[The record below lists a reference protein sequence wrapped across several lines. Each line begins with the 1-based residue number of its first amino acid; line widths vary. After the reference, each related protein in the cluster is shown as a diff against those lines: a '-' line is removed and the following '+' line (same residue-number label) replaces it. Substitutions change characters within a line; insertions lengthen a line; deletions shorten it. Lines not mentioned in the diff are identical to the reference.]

1 MCARCCW
8 PCPACFSARRRRRSP
23 WPPTAAFRLTRG
35 GVGAWPGVLVIL
47 TSGLIGVAWRQYR
60 RPPPNAVG
68 WRELLLLGV
77 LVHLVML
84 AVLSIMLWDIV
95 DTAVAPIALP
105 VMLLYP
111 LLTVVL
117 GLLLSRRMAYQTGL
131 RELQQSEERYHSLFD
146 NQHVVMLV
154 VDPDSGAIV
163 AANPAAA
170 SYYGYTQE
178 QLAGMKMAAIDS
190 LSPDEIAAEMSR
202 ARLRQNNRFEFR
214 HRRADGSVHDV
225 EVFSGPINVGGRQ
238 LLYSIVHDIGER
250 KQAQARLAESE
261 ARRAREQAAAIED
274 QRQGRIAAL
283 NLMEDAV
290 AARTSAEAA
299 LAELRESRERLKLAL
314 QAANQGIYDLNV
326 QTGEAVV
333 SPEYA
338 TMLGYDPASFRETN
352 AAWLE
357 RVHPDDRERVG
368 QAYRD
373 YIAGQLAEYR
383 VEFRQRTRAGDWKWI
398 LSLGKLVARDAAG
411 QALRMLGT
419 HTDITVQKNSEQT
432 LAFQA
437 RRVEALLALPA
448 AAETLDEREFMQHG
462 MEQAE
467 QLTGSRIAFIHLVH
481 DDQET
486 IELVTWSRATLERY
500 CQAVADTHYPISQAG
515 IWADALRRRAPVV
528 FNDYAAAP
536 ERHGLPEGH
545 AHLERLI
552 SVPVMEGG
560 LVRMMAGVGNKP
572 DNYNAQDV
580 ESVQL
585 IANDIWRMIS
595 GRRLDAALR
604 ESEILNRS
612 TLDSVRAE
620 IVVLN
625 HKGMITAVNQPWR
638 RFALDN
644 ASEPGQ
650 PVPGTDVGA
659 NYLAICRDRSGCAI
673 AEAMEACAGIRAVL
687 EGRLPSFD
695 LEYPCHSPD
704 RQRWFSMSV
713 NPLGAQDRGVVVTH
727 ADISERKLAE
737 EKDRQQLKELR
748 QWYELTLGREDRV
761 VELKSEVNALL
772 RRLGETPAYASV
784 EASAAGDGALPAPPS
799 AVAPRDS

>member
-1 MCARCCW
+1 MSSLPLIDSLVINAALLLVLVLAIDLAATRTQVE
-8 PCPACFSARRRRRSP
+8 SVVRRRLLMGVVLGGIGIGVMTAPLTLLPGIVFDVRSVLLAISGLFFGAA
-23 WPPTAAFRLTRG
+23 PTAVALAMTAAYRLTRG

-47 TSGLIGVAWRQYR
+47 SSGLIGVAWRQCR
-60 RPPPNAVG
+60 RSPLDAIG
-68 WRELLLLGV
+68 WRELLLLGM

-84 AVLSIMLWDIV
+84 AILSIMLWDIV

-111 LLTVVL
+111 VLTVAL

-131 RELQQSEERYHSLFD
+131 RELQQ
-146 NQHVVMLV
+146 
-154 VDPDSGAIV
+154 
-163 AANPAAA
+163 
-170 SYYGYTQE
+170 
-178 QLAGMKMAAIDS
+178 
-190 LSPDEIAAEMSR
+190 
-202 ARLRQNNRFEFR
+202 
-214 HRRADGSVHDV
+214 
-225 EVFSGPINVGGRQ
+225 
-238 LLYSIVHDIGER
+238 
-250 KQAQARLAESE
+250 SE

-283 NLMEDAV
+283 NLMDDAV

-326 QTGEAVV
+326 QTGEALV

-338 TMLGYDPASFRETN
+338 TMLGHDPASFRETH

-357 RVHPDDRERVG
+357 RLHPDDRERVG

-373 YIAGQLAEYR
+373 YIAGRLPEYR
-383 VEFRQRTRAGDWKWI
+383 VEFRQKTRAGDWKWI
-398 LSLGKLVARDAAG
+398 LSLGKLVARDDAG

-419 HTDITVQKNSEQT
+419 HTDITVHKNSEQA

-437 RRVEALLALPA
+437 RRVEALLALPV
-448 AAETLDEREFMQHG
+448 AAETLDEREFMQYG

-467 QLTGSRIAFIHLVH
+467 QLSGSRIAFIHLVL

-486 IELVTWSRATLERY
+486 IELVTWSRATLEHY

-536 ERHGLPEGH
+536 GPHGLPEGH

-552 SVPVMEGG
+552 SVPVIEGG
-560 LVRMMAGVGNKP
+560 LVRMIAGVGNKA

-580 ESVQL
+580 ETVQL
-585 IANDIWRMIS
+585 IANTIWRMVS
-595 GRRLDAALR
+595 RRRLDAALR

-612 TLDSVRAE
+612 TLDSVNAE
-620 IVVLN
+620 IVVLDP
-625 HKGMITAVNQPWR
+625 KGKITAVNQPWR

-673 AEAMEACAGIRAVL
+673 AEAMEACEGIRAVL
-687 EGRLPSFD
+687 EGRLPGFD

-704 RQRWFSMSV
+704 RQRWFSMRV
-713 NPLGAQDRGVVVTH
+713 NPLGAQGLGAVVTH
-727 ADISERKLAE
+727 TDITERKLAAA
-737 EKDRQQLKELR
+737 KDRQQLKELR
-748 QWYELTLGREDRV
+748 QWYELTLGRENRV
-761 VELKSEVNALL
+761 VELKSEVNALQ
-772 RRLGETPAYASV
+772 RRLGEAPAYASV
-784 EASAAGDGALPAPPS
+784 EASAAGDGALPAPMPTFE
-799 AVAPRDS
+799 PRDS